1 MEPPESLKKML
12 FPFIESEMEN
22 IVSAVDRDKKARP
35 TAVCTLRL
43 WLAFRSIILQDAAA
57 MCLKSPSRKSHTF
70 FKLPIFQSA
79 AFLVSCLCLVVLFA
93 TVTNTTS
100 LLLLQS
106 YVELMRS
113 KLATFENGREMSLE
127 SCMPE
132 VQRQINQL
140 HGEVKNSNVTNVE
153 GFARLNN
160 RFDEMESSRGE
171 LATGLVELGQ
181 RMGGRTTVARGVVS
195 TGGGREVEDEVVD
208 DVDFGLAKVYLIR
221 MRDIDCVDD
230 IYKEFKGI
238 GAPCQDQP
246 IIGGLEECDRR
257 WKTKWR
263 RHFNAADQ
271 KRFSRMT
278 MLARAIDDQVEDGR
292 LLPEVLG
299 SFDHYF
305 LQKKRSFC
313 GLISL
318 LQAEGFIEKKAPRT
332 KRVRRESPGEGGGG
346 G

>member
-1 MEPPESLKKML
+1 
-12 FPFIESEMEN
+12 
-22 IVSAVDRDKKARP
+22 
-35 TAVCTLRL
+35 
-43 WLAFRSIILQDAAA
+43 
-57 MCLKSPSRKSHTF
+57 
-70 FKLPIFQSA
+70 
-79 AFLVSCLCLVVLFA
+79 
-93 TVTNTTS
+93 
-100 LLLLQS
+100 
-106 YVELMRS
+106 
-113 KLATFENGREMSLE
+113 
-127 SCMPE
+127 MPE

-181 RMGGRTTVARGVVS
+181 RIGGGGGGGGARVS
-195 TGGGREVEDEVVD
+195 TGGGGGREVVEDDLEQD
-208 DVDFGLAKVYLIR
+208 EDFIKASKHIIR